1 MDRNKCVI
9 IFGFKKKVL
18 PKKNI
23 RQEEAK
29 KVVKEVF
36 NMVQEENSEIEEE
49 IEEIH
54 RLGKYEEG
62 GMHPLK
68 VKFRSQATAQDIIFK
83 AWKLAKIYS
92 YKKIW
97 LRIDMTEKERARLN
111 ELIKK
116 VKEKNEMR
124 TEEEKQ
130 KFYWRV
136 LDLKVKKWSIQEKD

>member
-1 MDRNKCVI
+1 MDL
-9 IFGFKKKVL
+9 KKKVL